1 MVHADDWLFRDC
13 LREMVELAEAHP
25 SVGIVG
31 AYRLDGTKVDLDGLP
46 YPSTVVPGKQL
57 SRAMMLGGPRVFG
70 SASALMYR
78 ADYVRQRPAFFDES
92 DFHADVAACYDILRA
107 ADFGFVHQVLTFTR
121 THPGEQSSYA
131 GRLKTY
137 IAGRFRHLVKFGPS
151 CMEPAEYQDRVQQ
164 ALSHYYRFLAKS
176 LVSPGA
182 REVLAYHRSALA
194 EIGYP
199 FSWKRLLAVVTP
211 YWGYALRHPS
221 EALRLVM
228 RLPGTADAAPRVS
241 SVPQP
246 AQPSA
251 PARSG
256 NRAA

>member
-1 MVHADDWLFRDC
+1 
-13 LREMVELAEAHP
+13 
-25 SVGIVG
+25 
-31 AYRLDGTKVDLDGLP
+31 
-46 YPSTVVPGKQL
+46 
-57 SRAMMLGGPRVFG
+57 
-70 SASALMYR
+70 
-78 ADYVRQRPAFFDES
+78 
-92 DFHADVAACYDILRA
+92 
-107 ADFGFVHQVLTFTR
+107 
-121 THPGEQSSYA
+121 
-131 GRLKTY
+131 
-137 IAGRFRHLVKFGPS
+137 
-151 CMEPAEYQDRVQQ
+151 MEPAEYQDRVQQ

-199 FSWKRLLAVVTP
+199 FSWRRLLEVVTP
-211 YWGYALRHPS
+211 YWGYALRHPT

-256 NRAA
+256 TRGA